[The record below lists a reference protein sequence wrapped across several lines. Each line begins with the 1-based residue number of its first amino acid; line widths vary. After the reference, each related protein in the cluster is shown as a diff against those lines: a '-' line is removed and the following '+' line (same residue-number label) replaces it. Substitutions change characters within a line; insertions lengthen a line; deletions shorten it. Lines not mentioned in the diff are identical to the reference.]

1 MADMQSELEYGSQ
14 LERTW
19 GDLSSQFDDTTSH
32 TPHGVLFAVG
42 TATAFLTFVAA
53 TVTVLNSP
61 RLYWVTAG
69 LSFVGIAILVLVWV
83 LANGH
88 LDRQYT
94 SALRDD

>member
-1 MADMQSELEYGSQ
+1 MRTELEHTQ

-19 GDLSSQFDDTTSH
+19 RELSSQYEDTISH
-32 TPHGVLFAVG
+32 TRRSVLFAIG

-69 LSFVGIAILVLVWV
+69 LSFVGIAV
-83 LANGH
+83 LAFVWTLTNGRFDH
-88 LDRQYT
+88 VLFP
-94 SALRDD
+94 